1 MQLIC
6 SGRATATR
14 NSHQEES
21 VPISSDEATA
31 IAEGIARARGLRP
44 GQLPDGAQFAEALNG
59 MEECAGFIDLVG
71 QPNAPFPLT
80 KYVPLPVVESAGG
93 GHHG

>member
-1 MQLIC
+1 MQQIAVGGQLLPAQTI
-6 SGRATATR
+6 SGGIP
-14 NSHQEES
+14 
-21 VPISSDEATA
+21 VPISNDEAAA
-31 IAEGIARARGLRP
+31 IAEGIGRARGLRP

-59 MEECAGFIDLVG
+59 MEECAGFIARVG

-93 GHHG
+93 HHG

>member
-1 MQLIC
+1 
-6 SGRATATR
+6 
-14 NSHQEES
+14 

-59 MEECAGFIDLVG
+59 MEECAEFIAQGG
-71 QPNAPFPLT
+71 QSQAPYPLT
-80 KYVPLPVVESAGG
+80 RYVPLPVLESGA